1 MWPQLGY
8 RQGYSEGED
17 GEGVL
22 SGTLASKMT
31 AGHGERPRIRRKTVR
46 LS

>member
-22 SGTLASKMT
+22 SSTLVSKMT
-31 AGHGERPRIRRKTVR
+31 AGHSERQRIWRTIVR